1 MVTNSNTRIK
11 NLVLLME
18 GHQQTISTLKEVP
31 DKAIQF

>member
-1 MVTNSNTRIK
+1 MDTNSYRTIK

-18 GHQQTISTLKEVP
+18 GHQQTIPTLKEVP